1 MEKQSSVMS
10 VEMLLIASVV
20 LNVESSKTIKVVCP
34 SDDRLRDMITKNHDN
49 EDFKIQCSNPA
60 SRISK

>member
-1 MEKQSSVMS
+1 MKKQTKMISI
-10 VEMLLIASVV
+10 EMLLIASVV
-20 LNVESSKTIKVVCP
+20 LNVETTKEIKVVCP
-34 SDDRLRDMITKNHDN
+34 SDYRLRDMITKNHDN